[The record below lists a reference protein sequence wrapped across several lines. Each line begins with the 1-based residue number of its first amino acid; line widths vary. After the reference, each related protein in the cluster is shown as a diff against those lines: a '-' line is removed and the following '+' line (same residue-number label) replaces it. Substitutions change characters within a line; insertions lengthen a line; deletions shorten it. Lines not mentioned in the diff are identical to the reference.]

1 MSDRVNIEIAGG
13 IADVRLTRADKMNAL
28 DPAMFEAL
36 RGAIDG
42 LQKRNGLRVVVLS
55 GEGRAFC
62 AGLDMTSFSAMGAG
76 GIKDLESRTHGIG
89 NAFQHVALGWRE
101 LAVPVIAALH
111 GVVFGGGFQI
121 ALGAD
126 LRFVAPDTRLS
137 VMEIKWGI
145 VPDMAGTILMR
156 RLARDDVI
164 RELTFSGRIFSADE
178 ALAFG
183 FATRIC
189 ADPREEALAFAR
201 EIAQKNPDAIRAAK
215 RLLNLAAAGNDAA
228 ACLLAESR
236 EQASLI
242 GTPNQTEA
250 VMANLQKR
258 APLFS
263 DPAA

>member
-1 MSDRVNIEIAGG
+1 MNHEIIEW
-13 IADVRLTRADKMNAL
+13 
-28 DPAMFEAL
+28 L
-36 RGAIDG
+36 R
-42 LQKRNGLRVVVLS
+42 
-55 GEGRAFC
+55 E
-62 AGLDMTSFSAMGAG
+62 
-76 GIKDLESRTHGIG
+76 H
-89 NAFQHVALGWRE
+89 
-101 LAVPVIAALH
+101 
-111 GVVFGGGFQI
+111 QI
-121 ALGAD
+121 TE
-126 LRFVAPDTRLS
+126 V
-137 VMEIKWGI
+137 ECI